1 MIQAIET
8 VYAGI
13 KFRSRLEAR
22 WAVFMDTLGVTWEYE
37 TEGFLLPDGVGYLP
51 DFFVPTIGWIEVKPS
66 YEQDNGKWERFCESH
81 VQEEEFRA
89 FRLAGDIPDPSTDIF
104 NVPLN
109 IDAFWGGMMGGFD
122 RDYMW
127 CWCQSCGKVGL
138 QYEGRYGRICKH
150 EGYSDHECNPNSAR
164 LKVAYIAAR
173 SARFND

>member
-89 FRLAGDIPDPSTDIF
+89 FRNET
-104 NVPLN
+104 
-109 IDAFWGGMMGGFD
+109 
-122 RDYMW
+122 
-127 CWCQSCGKVGL
+127 
-138 QYEGRYGRICKH
+138 GRIEKLGLGIF
-150 EGYSDHECNPNSAR
+150 GYGGWEYDGSGLEIKGSG
-164 LKVAYIAAR
+164 Y
-173 SARFND
+173 